1 MPFCPKARH
10 HRHPKPMQGVVLL
23 VVVLAVM
30 TAAGAQACTGVSAR
44 EAARMTDLINAD
56 RAARHLPLV
65 RYDPQLARVAQGHAC
80 DMARNGF
87 FGHTGSGNV
96 PFAQR
101 VRAAGRRGC
110 VLSENLAMGVR
121 SPQHAHRVWM
131 GSPGHRQNIL
141 RPDNTHVGLGIATP
155 RNGRGMRWVT
165 VFASG
170 C

>member
-1 MPFCPKARH
+1 MPFFLSAGHGLR
-10 HRHPKPMQGVVLL
+10 RMGLAAVTSTML
-23 VVVLAVM
+23 VTLSPSS
-30 TAAGAQACTGVSAR
+30 AQACAEVSPR

-56 RAARHLPLV
+56 RRTRGLPPVRHEPN
-65 RYDPQLARVAQGHAC
+65 LARVAQGHAC

-101 VRAAGRRGC
+101 VRAAGLRGC
-110 VLSENLAMGVR
+110 ILSENLAMGVR
-121 SPQHAHRVWM
+121 SSQQAHRVWM
-131 GSPGHRQNIL
+131 QSAGHRQNIL
-141 RPDNTHVGLGIATP
+141 RPDTTHVGLGIATP

-165 VFASG
+165 VFAAG